1 MAFSFRTPLY
11 AKIEDEYSFLSR
23 MLKEY
28 PHYIHKIQ
36 ADQEALA
43 WKMVKEEGEG
53 DPEIEH
59 SIYESFMAGYY
70 EHDEVISYFYNA
82 MALMIY
88 SYYDRF
94 VKKMATKRDIN
105 DNNPGMR
112 EIKECLKIT
121 LSRRGQSISDEL
133 YNVFRPL
140 RNYIAH
146 NNIGSRGVNNIPVG
160 DLKYLLNLINREK
173 DIHFGSGYIYISGA
187 DYLSTILDKAHALLL
202 EVAVYFG
209 GYSEVG
215 RLEDNDY
222 SYKLLGIQ
230 VGRYSVLGYTL
241 DGNDGLI
248 ITISVNGKQEQ
259 RTVNYLLDKDNCPDK
274 SATLASFFI
283 VLNQEQ

>member
-1 MAFSFRTPLY
+1 
-11 AKIEDEYSFLSR
+11 

-28 PHYIHKIQ
+28 PHYIHKVQ

-43 WKMVKEEGEG
+43 WKMAKEEGEG

-94 VKKMATKRDIN
+94 VKKMATQSGIH

-121 LSRRGQSISDEL
+121 LSRRGQSISDDL
-133 YNVFRPL
+133 YNEFRPL

-146 NNIGSRGVNNIPVG
+146 NNTAERGFDAVPES
-160 DLKYLLNLINREK
+160 DKKHLMNLINREK
-173 DIHFGSGYIYISGA
+173 DIHFGSGYISISGA
-187 DYLSTILDKAHALLL
+187 DYLSNILDKAHALLL
-202 EVAVYFG
+202 EVAVYLG
-209 GYSEVG
+209 GYSSVSRFEDSDYQYKPFGIHVG
-215 RLEDNDY
+215 KY
-222 SYKLLGIQ
+222 SI
-230 VGRYSVLGYTL
+230 LGYQL
-241 DGNDGLI
+241 DGNDGLV
-248 ITISVNGKQEQ
+248 ITISANGKEE
-259 RTVNYLLDKDNCPDK
+259 RRAVRYLFDKYNRPDRD
-274 SATLASFFI
+274 ATLASFFI
-283 VLNQEQ
+283 ALNQEQ